1 MTGMQRFV
9 TYIYAYENGQK
20 THNSGYAK
28 IETRGNN
35 GRIEIHL
42 DSKNSLGK
50 ELKVVFL
57 AIQDNKIAEISLG
70 FLHSENG
77 RGVFLF
83 NTEAI
88 LNTEINFERIVGV
101 KIADANEQL
110 HMSFWKDV
118 KLPEPESEV
127 RTENEKKTEE
137 KAERKELNQ
146 EEDFE
151 EVEEEVLHSMEIP
164 IQNTFSVSTM
174 EEVWKSLEKR
184 RGGIQ
189 LKDGICALK
198 IELSDLREFPKKYWY
213 LGNNSFLLHGFFNY
227 HHLLLGKMPDG
238 RWFLGV
244 PGVYERQE
252 RIMASFFGFA
262 EYLPEGIWYHIL
274 NNYEE

>member
-42 DSKNSLGK
+42 DTNATSGR

-57 AIQDNKIAEISLG
+57 AVQDNKISEVSLG
-70 FLHSENG
+70 FLHTENG
-77 RGVFLF
+77 RGVFSF

-88 LNTEINFERIVGV
+88 VNTDITFEKIVGV
-101 KIADANEQL
+101 KIVDANEQL
-110 HMSFWKDV
+110 HMSFWKDI
-118 KLPEPESEV
+118 KLPETKPEIV
-127 RTENEKKTEE
+127 TVNEKKQDEKDGIQELKKEE
-137 KAERKELNQ
+137 NF
-146 EEDFE
+146 EDIE
-151 EVEEEVLHSMEIP
+151 QKVLHSMEIP
-164 IQNTFSVSTM
+164 IKNTFSVSTM
-174 EEVWKSLEKR
+174 EDVWKNLEKNR
-184 RGGIQ
+184 CGIQ
-189 LKDGICALK
+189 LQNGICAIK
-198 IELSDLREFPKKYWY
+198 IELSDLRELPKKYWY

-238 RWFLGV
+238 RWFLGI

-262 EYLPEGIWYHIL
+262 EYLPEGVWYHIL
-274 NNYEE
+274 ED

>member
-20 THNSGYAK
+20 AHNSGYAK

-42 DSKNSLGK
+42 GNNSTTG
-50 ELKVVFL
+50 EGIKVAFL
-57 AIQDNKIAEISLG
+57 VVQDNKVDEVPLG
-70 FLHSENG
+70 FLQIENG

-83 NTEAI
+83 NTEEI
-88 LNTEINFERIVGV
+88 LNTDITFEKVAGV
-101 KIADANEQL
+101 KILDADERL
-110 HMSFWKDV
+110 YMSFWKDV
-118 KLPEPESEV
+118 KLPE
-127 RTENEKKTEE
+127 TEPKIITVNEKMYEGKDVIKDSKPE
-137 KAERKELNQ
+137 KSF
-146 EEDFE
+146 ED
-151 EVEEEVLHSMEIP
+151 VEQEVLHSMEIP
-164 IQNTFSVSTM
+164 VHNTFPVYAM
-174 EEVWKSLEKR
+174 EDIWKNLEKTR
-184 RGGIQ
+184 STVQ

-198 IELSDLREFPKKYWY
+198 IELYNLRELPKKYWY

-252 RIMASFFGFA
+252 RIMASFFGFP
-262 EYLPEGIWYHIL
+262 EYLPEGIWYHVL
-274 NNYEE
+274 EE

>member
-42 DSKNSLGK
+42 DTNATSGR

-57 AIQDNKIAEISLG
+57 AVQDNKISEVSLG
-70 FLHSENG
+70 FLHTENG
-77 RGVFLF
+77 RGVFSF

-88 LNTEINFERIVGV
+88 VNTDITFEKIVGV
-101 KIADANEQL
+101 KIVDANEQL
-110 HMSFWKDV
+110 HMSFWKDI
-118 KLPEPESEV
+118 KLPETKPEIV
-127 RTENEKKTEE
+127 TVNEKKQDEKDGIQELKKEE
-137 KAERKELNQ
+137 NF
-146 EEDFE
+146 EDIE
-151 EVEEEVLHSMEIP
+151 QKVLHSMEIP
-164 IQNTFSVSTM
+164 IKNTFSVSTM
-174 EEVWKSLEKR
+174 EDVWKNLEKNR
-184 RGGIQ
+184 CEIQ
-189 LKDGICALK
+189 LQNGICAIK
-198 IELSDLREFPKKYWY
+198 IELSDLRELPKKYWY

-238 RWFLGV
+238 RWFLGI

-262 EYLPEGIWYHIL
+262 EYLPEGVWYHIL
-274 NNYEE
+274 ED